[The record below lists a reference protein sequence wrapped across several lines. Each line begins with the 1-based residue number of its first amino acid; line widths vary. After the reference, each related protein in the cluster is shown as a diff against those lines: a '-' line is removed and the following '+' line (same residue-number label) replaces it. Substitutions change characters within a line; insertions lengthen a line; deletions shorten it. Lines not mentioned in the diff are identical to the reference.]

1 MIIMIIIIITIILPG
16 YDHEVEDEEEGADED
31 GEAAGQPA
39 QHHVLPAHQLPQALL
54 LSWSTWT

>member
-1 MIIMIIIIITIILPG
+1 MIIMRMIIILPG
-16 YDHEVEDEEEGADED
+16 DDHEVEDEEEGADED